1 VKPIAITGISVHRV
15 EKAYDGTLWNPAFRW
30 FRRTAVLVRV
40 HTAAGVSGIGEC
52 WTFDTD
58 IAALV
63 AFLRTEIAPRVVGMD
78 ARLIEAVAAA
88 GLKGM
93 ALRARQGIA
102 ASAVSGID
110 IALWDIAGK
119 LAGRPVWKLL
129 GGCRERVPV
138 YASGGLYGDNKS
150 ADDLGGE
157 MAGYVARG
165 FTDVKMKVGALS
177 LAEDLARVQAA
188 RRAVGPGGRIIVDA
202 LSGKSVDEALQLWQ
216 VLEPASPYGLQA
228 PIDPED
234 IDGMAALVAAGV
246 PAIGLEA
253 EYRLEAFRRLLE
265 RRAVSLLQFNVTCC
279 GGISRALRIVAL
291 AETFKVPVTLQCA
304 STALTEVASCHVA
317 AARAVVDSVEL
328 HQVHDLLRTHLPVEM
343 AKVEEGMLRL
353 PEAPGLGIEVPDD
366 ALTLEA
372 TIP

>member
-1 VKPIAITGISVHRV
+1 
-15 EKAYDGTLWNPAFRW
+15 
-30 FRRTAVLVRV
+30 
-40 HTAAGVSGIGEC
+40 
-52 WTFDTD
+52 
-58 IAALV
+58 
-63 AFLRTEIAPRVVGMD
+63 MD
-78 ARLIEAVAAA
+78 ARLIEVVAAA
-88 GLKGM
+88 GFKGM

-102 ASAVSGID
+102 ASALSGID

-129 GGCRERVPV
+129 GGCHERVAV
-138 YASGGLYGDNKS
+138 YASGGLYGDTKS
-150 ADDLGGE
+150 ADDLGTE

-177 LAEDLARVQAA
+177 RAEDLARVEAA
-188 RRAVGPGGRIIVDA
+188 RCAVGPGGRIIVDA
-202 LSGKSVDEALQLWQ
+202 LSGKSVDEARQLWRA
-216 VLEPASPYGLQA
+216 LESTSPYGMQA
-228 PIDPED
+228 PVDAED

-246 PAIGLEA
+246 PVIGLEA
-253 EYRLEAFRRLLE
+253 EYRMDAFQRLLE

-317 AARAVVDSVEL
+317 TARAAVESVEL
-328 HQVHDLLRTHLPVEM
+328 HQVHDLLRTHVPAELAQVE
-343 AKVEEGMLRL
+343 AGKVRL
-353 PEAPGLGIEVPDD
+353 PEVPGLGIDVPDD

>member
-1 VKPIAITGISVHRV
+1 MKPIAITGISVHRA

-78 ARLIEAVAAA
+78 ARMIEAVAAA
-88 GLKGM
+88 GLRGM

-102 ASAVSGID
+102 ASAHSGID

-129 GGCRERVPV
+129 GGCRERVSV

-150 ADDLGGE
+150 EGDLGTE

-177 LAEDLARVQAA
+177 LAEDLARVEAA

-202 LSGKSVDEALQLWQ
+202 LSGKSVDEARQLWRA
-216 VLEPASPYGLQA
+216 LESASPYAMQA
-228 PIDPED
+228 PVDVED
-234 IDGMAALVAAGV
+234 IDRMAALVASDV
-246 PAIGLEA
+246 PVIGLEA
-253 EYRLEAFRRLLE
+253 EYRLDAFRRLLE

-304 STALTEVASCHVA
+304 STALTEVASCHLA
-317 AARAVVDSVEL
+317 TARAAVESVEL
-328 HQVHDLLRTHLPVEM
+328 HQVHDLLRTHLPAKMAQVE
-343 AKVEEGMLRL
+343 AGKVRL
-353 PEAPGLGIEVPDD
+353 AEVAGLGIDVPDD

>member
-1 VKPIAITGISVHRV
+1 VKPIAITGISVHRA

-40 HTAAGVSGIGEC
+40 NTAAGVSGIGEC

-78 ARLIEAVAAA
+78 ARRIEAVAAA

-129 GGCRERVPV
+129 DGCRERVPV

-157 MAGYVARG
+157 IAGYVARG

-177 LAEDLARVQAA
+177 LAEDLARVEAA
-188 RRAVGPGGRIIVDA
+188 RCAVGPGGRIIVDA
-202 LSGKSVDEALQLWQ
+202 LSGKSVDEARQLWQ
-216 VLEPASPYGLQA
+216 ALEPASPYGLQA

-253 EYRLEAFRRLLE
+253 EYRLDAFRRLLE

-304 STALTEVASCHVA
+304 STALTEVASCHLA
-317 AARAVVDSVEL
+317 AARAAVDSVEL
-328 HQVHDLLRTHLPVEM
+328 HQVHDLLRTHLPAEM
-343 AKVEEGMLRL
+343 AQVEDGMVRL
-353 PEAPGLGIEVPDD
+353 PEVPGLGIDVPDD

>member
-1 VKPIAITGISVHRV
+1 VKPIAITGISVHRA

-102 ASAVSGID
+102 TSAVSGID

-150 ADDLGGE
+150 ADDLGTE

-177 LAEDLARVQAA
+177 LAEDLARVEAA
-188 RRAVGPGGRIIVDA
+188 RRVVGPGGRIIVDA
-202 LSGKSVDEALQLWQ
+202 LSGKSVDEARQLWRA
-216 VLEPASPYGLQA
+216 LESASPYGMQA
-228 PIDPED
+228 PVDAED
-234 IDGMAALVAAGV
+234 IDGMAALVASGV
-246 PAIGLEA
+246 PVIGLEA
-253 EYRLEAFRRLLE
+253 EYRLDAFRRLLE

-317 AARAVVDSVEL
+317 TARAAVDSVEL
-328 HQVHDLLRTHLPVEM
+328 HQVHDLLRTHLPAETSQVE
-343 AKVEEGMLRL
+343 AGKVRL
-353 PEAPGLGIEVPDD
+353 AEVPGLGIDVPND

>member
-1 VKPIAITGISVHRV
+1 V
-15 EKAYDGTLWNPAFRW
+15 N
-30 FRRTAVLVRV
+30 
-40 HTAAGVSGIGEC
+40 TAAGVSGIGEC

-58 IAALV
+58 VAALV
-63 AFLRTEIAPRVVGMD
+63 AFLRTEIAPRVIGMD

-129 GGCRERVPV
+129 GGCRDRVPV

-150 ADDLGGE
+150 VNNLWAE

-165 FTDVKMKVGALS
+165 FKDVKMKVGALS
-177 LAEDLARVQAA
+177 LVEDLARVQAA

-202 LSGKSVDEALQLWQ
+202 LSGKSVDEALELWQ

-246 PAIGLEA
+246 PAVGLEA
-253 EYRLEAFRRLLE
+253 EYRLDAFRRLLE

-317 AARAVVDSVEL
+317 GARGAVDSVEL
-328 HQVHDLLRTHLPVEM
+328 HQVHDLLRKHLPAEM
-343 AKVEEGMLRL
+343 AQVENGMLRL
-353 PEAPGLGIEVPDD
+353 PVVPGLGIEVPDD